1 MSIYTGAKILK
12 WHYRIQD
19 IELLIP
25 EEEPYKIPT
34 DRIVSINILDDYET
48 NVFPVFKVEMILESS
63 IYYKIMKSKNDVQ
76 FHLRI
81 QKYYNLNDSSTQS
94 LARDVINDTFDLIL
108 DDDNSDLIASQR
120 QLENKYDFKYI
131 KQDDTNN
138 PSKVDNDIEFYLFKS
153 KTVKGLQKNI
163 NKIFTSCTIS
173 DVLSYLLSYADV
185 KNILMS
191 SPHNLTKY
199 NSFIIPPLSCIKA
212 LRFIDTF
219 YGIYKTGSMIYFGL
233 DYSYILSYEGK
244 CTAYK
249 KNEIKNTAIIIP
261 KQSGS
266 HTTECCTLYKGVNS
280 NTNYV
285 VGDYRT
291 ISIRNDSISN
301 DIISANSIKLVD
313 NLSGNISYNS
323 SSNNSETENSFKILE
338 NNTENPWLGDTYIS
352 QTKALDTVIE
362 ILLMDY
368 DINMITPNKKFN
380 LIFED
385 PNLTDKYNGVYLLT
399 YASHTFIKD
408 GSDFILTSIVRFK
421 KTN

>member
-1 MSIYTGAKILK
+1 MSIYTGAKLLK
-12 WHYRIQD
+12 WHYSIQN
-19 IELLIP
+19 IELLVP
-25 EEEPYKIPT
+25 EEEPYSIPT
-34 DRIVSINILDDYET
+34 DRIVSINILDDYEV
-48 NVFPVFKVEMILESS
+48 NVFPIFKVEMILESS
-63 IYYKIMKSKNDVQ
+63 IYYKIMKYKNDVQ

-81 QKYYNLNDSSTQS
+81 QKYYNLNDSSVKS
-94 LARDVINDTFDLIL
+94 LSRDVINDTFNLIL

-120 QLENKYDFKYI
+120 QLEDKNDFKYI

-138 PSKVDNDIEFYLFKS
+138 PSKVDNKIEFYLFKS
-153 KTVKGLQKNI
+153 KIVKGLQKNI
-163 NKIFTSCTIS
+163 NKIFTMCTIS
-173 DVLSYLLSYADV
+173 DVLAYILSYSDV
-185 KNILMS
+185 NNILMTT
-191 SPHNLTKY
+191 PHNITKY

-212 LRFIDTF
+212 LRFIDTY
-219 YGIYKTGSMIYFGL
+219 YGIYKTGSMMYFGL

-244 CTAYK
+244 CTAYR
-249 KNEIKNTAIIIP
+249 KNEIKNTAVVVP

-266 HTTECCTLYKGVNS
+266 HTTECGTLYKGENN
-280 NTNYV
+280 NTNYI

-301 DIISANSIKLVD
+301 EVISSNDIKLVD
-313 NLSGNISYNS
+313 NISGNISYNS
-323 SSNNSETENSFKILE
+323 NNNDSENMYKILE
-338 NNTENPWLGDTYIS
+338 NNTENPWLGDMYVS
-352 QTKALDTVIE
+352 QTNALNTVIE

-368 DINMITPNKKFN
+368 DINMISPNKKFN

-408 GSDFILTSIVRFK
+408 GSDFVLNSVVRFK